1 LTNKLERLK
10 LLGIHKALWISLNL
24 IRFLNFINKKL
35 FSLFKKMSIIILL
48 ESSKNKQ
55 IANLVRNKMV
65 AKLRPRLYPKY
76 SKDNNLTRPIKSL
89 SLKLFKTKF

>member
-1 LTNKLERLK
+1 
-10 LLGIHKALWISLNL
+10 
-24 IRFLNFINKKL
+24 
-35 FSLFKKMSIIILL
+35 MSIIILL